1 MTMRRTKIVCTLGP
15 ASNTSQ
21 MMSRLLHAGLD
32 VARLNCS
39 HASHGDLAYL
49 VESFRRV
56 ARLARKPAG
65 LLLDLSGPKVRTG
78 LLEGETMPLVKG
90 ERLYVRPGTAPG
102 RDDWITCNYEGIAND
117 VKAGDRIL
125 LDDGLMELI
134 VVAVERDGV
143 VATEVVVG
151 GVLKQR
157 KGMNLPDNT
166 VSIPAL
172 TAKDRAD
179 LAVGLDLGVDYVA
192 LSFVQRRQDIVDLK
206 EAMSGLRGGPVPII
220 AKIEKPQAIANLD
233 EIMTEVDGIMV
244 ARGDLAVECGN
255 HRVPVL
261 QKQILSRTNNR
272 GIIDIV
278 ATQMLESM
286 TGNPRPTRA
295 EASDVA
301 NAVLDGCDAVMLSG
315 ETAAGKYPVEA
326 VRMMDKIA
334 REVEP
339 WMGVDHVEVDLVGGL
354 FPPITV
360 AIVRAAAQ
368 IAAAGEF
375 EALIVFTL
383 SGRTALLLSGFF
395 PGIPI
400 FALTPNRNTERAMAL
415 YRNVVPV
422 YMSFP
427 ANSDQM
433 IDEGERVLVDRGL
446 LTAGDEAIVVAG
458 FTDLRGVANMVKVI
472 RVG

>member
-1 MTMRRTKIVCTLGP
+1 MTHRRTKIVCTLGP

-56 ARLARKPAG
+56 SRLAGKPAG

-78 LLEGETMPLVKG
+78 LLEDETMELVKG
-90 ERLYVRPGTAPG
+90 ARLRVRPGIDEG
-102 RDDWITCNYEGIAND
+102 RDDWITCNYEGLARD
-117 VKAGDRIL
+117 VRAGDRIL

-134 VVAVERDGV
+134 VVGVGSDGV
-143 VATEVVVG
+143 VATEVIVG
-151 GVLKQR
+151 GTLKQR

-172 TAKDRAD
+172 TDKDRAD
-179 LAVGLDLGVDYVA
+179 LEVGLDLGVDYVA
-192 LSFVQRRQDIVDLK
+192 LSFVQRAQDIKDLK
-206 EAMSGLRGGPVPII
+206 EAMAGMRAGPVPIV
-220 AKIEKPQAIANLD
+220 AKIEKPQAIENLG
-233 EIMTEVDGIMV
+233 EIMSEVDGIMV

-261 QKQILSRTNNR
+261 QKEILKRTNNR
-272 GIIDIV
+272 GLIDIV

-286 TGNPRPTRA
+286 TTNPRPTRA

-301 NAVLDGCDAVMLSG
+301 NAVLDGCDAIMLSG
-315 ETAAGKYPVEA
+315 ETAAGQYPVEA

-339 WMGVDHVEVDLVGGL
+339 WMGADHVDVDLVGGL

-360 AIVRAAAQ
+360 AIVHAAAR
-368 IAAAGEF
+368 IAVAGDF
-375 EALIVFTL
+375 AALIVFTL

-395 PGIPI
+395 PGIPVL
-400 FALTPNRNTERAMAL
+400 ALTPNRNTERAMSL

-422 YMSFP
+422 YMAFP
-427 ANSDQM
+427 SNSDQM
-433 IDEGERVLVDRGL
+433 IDEGERALVERGFL
-446 LTAGDEAIVVAG
+446 KAGDEAIVVAG

-472 RVG
+472 RVV